1 MLLTSLH
8 SIELF
13 KQAINR
19 TQEVLQDTSGIPA
32 NFGAAKA
39 SENLTEM
46 MHQGLISLQS
56 IQATNQQKTT
66 DDDPNIRFWFPT
78 FFGLVKESACV
89 PNIWITDAYEY
100 SMRLLWF
107 VILKSGHGEIL

>member
-1 MLLTSLH
+1 LH

-19 TQEVLQDTSGIPA
+19 TQEVLEETRGIPA

-46 MHQGLISLQS
+46 MHQGLMSLQT
-56 IQATNQQKTT
+56 IQATNQQKTA

-78 FFGLVKESACV
+78 FFGLVRA
-89 PNIWITDAYEY
+89 
-100 SMRLLWF
+100 LLLS
-107 VILKSGHGEIL
+107 IRS